1 LNSIKVVVNGAFGKM
16 GAEVLRAVSAES
28 DMRVVG
34 AVEFQPETDELI
46 LPGGG
51 AVPLGADI
59 AVIIDKTSP
68 DVVVDFTNR
77 EASLPAVR
85 IAMEKGVNL
94 VIGSTGFSEAEVAD
108 MQRLAAEKGIGV
120 VLAANF
126 ALGAVLMMHLA
137 GIAGKYFDNV
147 EITELHHDRK
157 ADAPSGTAL
166 STARGM
172 LAARGK
178 PFHRQ
183 SQLDD
188 GFASRGESRDG
199 LNIHSVRLPGLVA
212 HQEVLFGGVGQ
223 TLSIRHDSINRESFM
238 PGVILAVREVM
249 KHKTFIRGLEPVL
262 GLQEK

>member
-1 LNSIKVVVNGAFGKM
+1 MNSIKVVVSGAFGKM
-16 GAEVLRAVSAES
+16 GAEVLAAVSAEP
-28 DMRVVG
+28 DMRLVG
-34 AVEFQPETDELI
+34 AVEFQPETAELI
-46 LPGGG
+46 LSGGG
-51 AVPLGADI
+51 VVPLGADI
-59 AVIIDKTSP
+59 AAIIDQTNP

-77 EASLPAVR
+77 EASLPAIR
-85 IAMEKGVNL
+85 TAMEKGVNL
-94 VIGSTGFSEAEVAD
+94 VIGSTGFSEAEVAE
-108 MQRLAAEKGIGV
+108 MQALAAKKGVGV

-147 EITELHHDRK
+147 EITELHHDQK
-157 ADAPSGTAL
+157 LDAPSGTAL

-172 LAARGK
+172 LAARGR

-188 GFASRGESRDG
+188 GFASRGQSLDG

-223 TLSIRHDSINRESFM
+223 TLSIRHDSINRQSFM
-238 PGVILAVREVM
+238 PGVILAVRAVV
-249 KHKTFIRGLEPVL
+249 KNKTFFRGLAPVL